1 MGKIDREFIY
11 SFDKQ
16 YEHIL
21 LRKNF
26 VKYVENKIDSKNGE
40 NTELEDLI
48 TFTPRQQL
56 FQQ

>member
-40 NTELEDLI
+40 NRELEDLI

>member
-26 VKYVENKIDSKNGE
+26 VKHVENKIDSKNGE
-40 NTELEDLI
+40 NRELEDLI